1 MTRLATDEL
10 LQMIRSGRIAPDRVT
25 VDGVRGEAGLALLG
39 MPVGPT
45 AATNPFVRARRGRRE
60 DLGGIF
66 FRSQWEA
73 NVARYLNWLG
83 LRWEYENRTFEFPIR
98 HGITRY
104 TPDFWLPDLDEF
116 WEVKGYM
123 DSASKTKLKRMARYY
138 PNVTVRVIGRV
149 QYNEMRKWARLIP
162 GWEE

>member
-1 MTRLATDEL
+1 MTHLAAEEL
-10 LQMIRSGRIAPDRVT
+10 LAMVRSGRIAVNRVT

-39 MPVGPT
+39 QVADLT
-45 AATNPFVRARRGRRE
+45 AATNPFVKARRGRRE

-83 LRWEYENRTFEFPIR
+83 LRWEYETKTFEFPIR

-104 TPDFWLPDLDEF
+104 TPDFWVPDLNEF
-116 WEVKGYM
+116 WEVKGYL
-123 DSASKTKLKRMARYY
+123 DAASKTKLKRMAKYH
-138 PNVTVRVIGRV
+138 PDVKLLVIGRRE
-149 QYNEMRKWARLIP
+149 YLEIKRLARLIP